1 MLESV
6 RVPAALEGPFAQG
19 EARVA
24 ALFESFSRKPH
35 EGTIRVAD
43 ERYVLVRCESLYRD
57 WFRALDESFGTEVAR
72 EFIYNTARAIGRSD
86 AESFAKRLG
95 LSDPFDRVAC
105 GPSHYAY
112 AGWALVEILEDSTPS
127 LDDQFC
133 LHYNHPNTFES
144 EVLIKN
150 GEKSESC
157 ACLFSAGYSAGW
169 ASFAFGMEL
178 HGREIRCLAKG
189 DPVCEFIMAPSHKL
203 EQQEARARATWTP
216 A

>member
-1 MLESV
+1 MVDV
-6 RVPAALEGPFAQG
+6 RP
-19 EARVA
+19 
-24 ALFESFSRKPH
+24 
-35 EGTIRVAD
+35 VAD
-43 ERYVLVRCESLYRD
+43 DEVRTFLRTLSAAFGGRMS
-57 WFRALDESFGTEVAR
+57 DE
-72 EFIYNTARAIGRSD
+72 
-86 AESFAKRLG
+86 
-95 LSDPFDRVAC
+95 
-105 GPSHYAY
+105 
-112 AGWALVEILEDSTPS
+112 LVEILDDSTPS
-127 LDDQFC
+127 LDDQFF
-133 LHYNHPNTFES
+133 LHYNHPNTFEA

-150 GEKSESC
+150 GEKAESC